1 MDLAL
6 IFTSSNSSKKLG
18 LVVYSCIN
26 VSLYRL
32 SSETLKV
39 PLLKAKLCQMKS

>member
-6 IFTSSNSSKKLG
+6 IFTNSSKKLG

-32 SSETLKV
+32 NSGTLKA
-39 PLLKAKLCQMKS
+39 PLLKAELYQMKS